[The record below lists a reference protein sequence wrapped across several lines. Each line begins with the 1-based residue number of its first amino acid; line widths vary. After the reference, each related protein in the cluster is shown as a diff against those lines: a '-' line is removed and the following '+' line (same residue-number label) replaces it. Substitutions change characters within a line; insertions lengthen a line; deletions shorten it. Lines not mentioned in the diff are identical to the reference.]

1 MPERNAP
8 ALAPPGQ
15 LVRFLWMLVSLVLAL
30 MTVFPLVWMLVVAFK
45 PPAEVFLP
53 DLVPQRPTIGNFLYV
68 LTEIPFLRY
77 LLNSFLVSA
86 IVTIVALFFHSMAG
100 YALARLHFPGR
111 DAIFLA
117 MFSTFLVSL
126 PVIIVPLFIL
136 VRALG
141 MLNSYAGLI
150 VPSIF
155 NAFGIFLLRQ
165 YYLSLPRELEEA
177 ALIDGAGR
185 WRIYWSIVLP
195 LSRPILAA
203 LAILF
208 FLANWNAFLW
218 PLTVASDSSLWVVQV
233 AIANFRSQYAGAWNY
248 VMAAS
253 TIVALPMLIL
263 FAVFQRQITESIKT
277 SGLK

>member
-8 ALAPPGQ
+8 ALPPSGQ

-53 DLVPQRPTIGNFLYV
+53 DLVPQRPTIGNFLHV

-111 DAIFLA
+111 DTIFLA

-136 VRALG
+136 VRAMG